1 MPGSTCAERN
11 GMWLGWKL
19 NGKSN
24 MVKNGTDV
32 QKCRGW
38 YGWYKPTIL
47 AEQHSVYNMVAIG
60 LTARM
65 PNEKLL
71 VDAVQQSLFCL
82 LPILTI
88 RGPKHCSTHAMRP
101 FCMPNRS
108 CSTHR
113 LFSHLKIRGK
123 ACGWGTLAGD
133 SWWCRPG
140 RNQKELQGVQT
151 IWASAA
157 AVMVAKS
164 LIIIILFTYICVYI
178 YVCVTHTY
186 AYTLIHIV
194 SWCFMK
200 LLPSFDIYIREN
212 HHSLRNPLF
221 SMDWFNGK
229 CSPETHGF
237 YH

>member
-1 MPGSTCAERN
+1 MELMS
-11 GMWLGWKL
+11 
-19 NGKSN
+19 S
-24 MVKNGTDV
+24 
-32 QKCRGW
+32 W

-47 AEQHSVYNMVAIG
+47 AEQHSVYNMVAIR

-65 PNEKLL
+65 PNETLL
-71 VDAVQQSLFCL
+71 FVDAVQQSLFCL

-88 RGPKHCSTHAMRP
+88 RGPKHCSTHAVRP
-101 FCMPNRS
+101 FCMPNGS

-151 IWASAA
+151 IGASAA
-157 AVMVAKS
+157 AVMVANS
-164 LIIIILFTYICVYI
+164 LIMIILFIYICIYI
-178 YVCVTHTY
+178 CVCVTHTY

-200 LLPSFDIYIREN
+200 LLPSFANVYMVFY
-212 HHSLRNPLF
+212 HHSL
-221 SMDWFNGK
+221 
-229 CSPETHGF
+229 
-237 YH
+237 